1 MLGPLLIVYTLFLGD
16 LNLDR
21 WQLFDLLQDL
31 KPHLYSNDSHIS
43 ISALTFLLTSE
54 HVYQIAY
61 IRLPPLL
68 DVISNLPLRKRNSYP
83 PPPNT
88 YIHPCLLISENGQ
101 ISGSTFDSPLC
112 LTSHIQSVRKSCRLL
127 LNPESDQIQ
136 SMIISR
142 PKYSRNLPTVPQ
154 PPQLLPLTFTSSH
167 NSPSALFK
175 TYIKYI
181 TSCSKLAHQCA

>member
-1 MLGPLLIVYTLFLGD
+1 MPFSWKTPSPTSVMTGLSGYANFTLIAQ
-16 LNLDR
+16 R
-21 WQLFDLLQDL
+21 M
-31 KPHLYSNDSHIS
+31 
-43 ISALTFLLTSE
+43 
-54 HVYQIAY
+54 
-61 IRLPPLL
+61 PPPI
-68 DVISNLPLRKRNSYP
+68 VARCPRKRGFHTSAQLEVAR
-83 PPPNT
+83 PPNT
-88 YIHPCLLISENGQ
+88 YTHPCLLISENGQ

-142 PKYSRNLPTVPQ
+142 PKYSRDLPTVPQ